1 MNPIDPA
8 DSETPTV
15 HSLEGVVELTHTSR
29 HLVAVYCRHGLISP
43 LNEEVHGG
51 WAFDDEAVRK
61 LRRMESMRSAFGIN
75 LSGLHLIEELQQ
87 ELETL
92 REEVR
97 FLRGRVR

>member
-1 MNPIDPA
+1 MNPTEPA
-8 DSETPTV
+8 ESEASTV

-29 HLVAVYCRHGLISP
+29 HLVAVYCRHGFIAP
-43 LNEEVHGG
+43 LDEAVHGG
-51 WAFDDEAVRK
+51 WTFDDEAVRK

-75 LSGLHLIEELQQ
+75 LAGLHLVEELQQ
-87 ELETL
+87 ELEML